1 VPAHRRCKR
10 DVATEVGAVAGG
22 EGDRETASL
31 RVPLLLTL
39 SGVSF
44 AALLNVSALGPF
56 VAPISNDLDTPV
68 STIGLAATAGLVT
81 TALCGLV
88 VGWLAD
94 RAGFRPVLLVGLG
107 LLVAGAL
114 GVAASYSFTVF
125 VLARVVGSIGFT
137 AALGVPNAIVAT
149 HYEAERR
156 QRGLAWLSAA
166 SVLAGLA
173 GPPAL
178 TLVGDLW
185 SWRAAFAVVAVLAL
199 VVTVGAAI
207 GLPAERENRGAASD
221 SPDLAGTYRALLRSP
236 SVLRL
241 FGATILQMAGHI
253 GSFIYLGAFLVEAID
268 LELRFVGLA
277 FAVQGAGGLAGSYV
291 AGRMRIDHPSAT
303 YTVSLGVLA
312 ATLVIIYGVG
322 PAPLVIMGL
331 LALNGASQ
339 LVAWIT
345 LVGALARVSP
355 VRQGATMVLNGS
367 MLGVGGALGSALGAY
382 AIATWGYGTLGVL
395 PPALIVLSAI
405 LFLGVRER

>member
-1 VPAHRRCKR
+1 VRADRRRKGE
-10 DVATEVGAVAGG
+10 VATASETIAGG
-22 EGDRETASL
+22 PDREPARS

-56 VAPISNDLDTPV
+56 IAPISNDLDTSV
-68 STIGLAATAGLVT
+68 STIGLGATAGLVT

-94 RAGFRPVLLVGLG
+94 RAGFRPVLLVGLT

-114 GVAASYSFTVF
+114 GVAASFSFTVF
-125 VLARVVGSIGFT
+125 VVARVVGSIGFT
-137 AALGVPNAIVAT
+137 AAAGLPNAIVAT
-149 HYEAERR
+149 HYEAQRR

-173 GPPAL
+173 GPPVL
-178 TLVGDLW
+178 TLVGDHW
-185 SWRAAFAVVAVLAL
+185 SWRVAFVVVAALAAVVTA
-199 VVTVGAAI
+199 GAAI
-207 GLPAERENRGAASD
+207 GLPAGRENRGAA
-221 SPDLAGTYRALLRSP
+221 PGLADLAETYRALLRSP

-241 FGATILQMAGHI
+241 YGATILQMAGHI
-253 GSFIYLGAFLVEAID
+253 GSFVYLGAYLVEAID

-277 FAVQGAGGLAGSYV
+277 FAVQGAGGLVGSYL
-291 AGRMRIDHPSAT
+291 AGRMRVERPNAIYAL
-303 YTVSLGVLA
+303 SLCVLA
-312 ATLVIIYGVG
+312 ATVVAIFGIG
-322 PAPLVIMGL
+322 PGPLVIMGL

-345 LVGALARVSP
+345 LVGTLARVSP

-367 MLGVGGALGSALGAY
+367 MLGAGGALGSALGAY
-382 AIATWGYGTLGVL
+382 AIATWDYAALGVL